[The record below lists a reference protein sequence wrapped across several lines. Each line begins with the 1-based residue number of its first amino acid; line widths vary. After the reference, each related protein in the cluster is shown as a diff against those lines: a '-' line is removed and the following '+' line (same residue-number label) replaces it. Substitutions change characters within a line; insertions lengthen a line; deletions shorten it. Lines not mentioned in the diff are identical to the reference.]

1 MNQTSNFINFIR
13 MAQASLN
20 NLPEKVTPDKETTSN
35 QPMATTK
42 LKLPPL
48 CLLQVTF
55 GPEEP
60 TQVQTTFRQQ
70 EPNQLHTKHK

>member
-20 NLPEKVTPDKETTSN
+20 NLPEKVTSDKETTSN

-42 LKLPPL
+42 LELPTL